1 MHMTAT
7 TDRVSAIV
15 EPIAERLG
23 LSLYDVDQPGG
34 TLRVM
39 LDAHGGVDLDTLADA
54 TREISSALDAEQ
66 PMAGSY
72 TLEVSS
78 PGLER
83 PLRRADHWR
92 GAVGD
97 RVRVKLMPG
106 VEGDRRAD
114 GVLVGFDGNRATIDT
129 DGGERTIDIAD
140 VSGAR
145 TVFEWNNDKGGQG
158 ARKGGGAAGQKGS
171 KPAGKSK
178 KPKPAE
184 VPTVNPTTESSEESQ

>member
-1 MHMTAT
+1 MTAT

-15 EPIAERLG
+15 EPIAKRLG
-23 LSLYDVDQPGG
+23 LTLYDVDQPGG

-39 LDAHGGVDLDTLADA
+39 LDAQGGVDLDTLADA
-54 TREISSALDAEQ
+54 TREISGALDAQE

-83 PLRRADHWR
+83 PLRRAEHWQ
-92 GAVGD
+92 GAMGD
-97 RVRVKLMPG
+97 RVKVKLMPG

-114 GVLVGFDGNRATIDT
+114 GVLVGFEGNRATIDT
-129 DGGERTIDIAD
+129 GDGERTIDIGD

-158 ARKGGGAAGQKGS
+158 PGKGGGAAGKKGS
-171 KPAGKSK
+171 KPAGRSK
-178 KPKPAE
+178 KPKPKPAA
-184 VPTVNPTTESSEESQ
+184 VPTGNPTTESSEEST